1 MSFFR
6 DRSAAEDAAEK
17 FVGKIRIPDTTSS
30 EDALKGRKAFK
41 MVFTEGFARGLAFAR
56 GQSMPEPGEIM
67 VPVPRGHIA
76 VVISGENAV
85 RLTTAIEMDLEYLG
99 SLSYDDDIM
108 TLVRDAVIKTL
119 ASGPRVQEA

>member
-1 MSFFR
+1 VSFFR

-76 VVISGENAV
+76 VVISRENAQ
-85 RLTTAIEMDLEYLG
+85 RLVKALQDDQDNAD
-99 SLSYDDDIM
+99 YDNEIY
-108 TLVRDAVIKTL
+108 TLTCDALIKTL